1 MLKNFKNILGLL
13 VILSSSCVEEIEI
26 STNTEF
32 ESLLVVEATIT
43 NEQKTQKV
51 LLSRS
56 IPLEDGFEAA
66 PESGATVIVKD
77 DNSTVYIFKEN
88 NLGEYLSEVPFK
100 AVANLEYYLE
110 ISTSD
115 GKQYSS
121 SKMKLT
127 QTTLMDNLYF
137 ERGFNENGDEGIS
150 AFVDA
155 FDPSGNSKY
164 YRFEYEETYKVIA
177 PLYSPK
183 ELIAHDIR
191 FPLPAGTINLF
202 DLQSVI
208 DFLVDFQFRP
218 EQEQICYNTV
228 ISNTILITSTTNLFE
243 DRLDKFRIRFINRDN
258 YIISHRYSIKV
269 RQYVQSREAYVFY
282 KTLKSFSDS
291 ESLFSEN
298 QVGFIEGNIFSVN
311 NQKERVIGFFEV
323 SSVDEK
329 RIFFNYKDLF
339 PDEALPPYYTT
350 CDDFFTPAL
359 LVQDFA
365 HNIIR
370 SPLLDMLN
378 EGFQYYDKTNDEN
391 PNPFENAPF
400 FLVLEPCGDCTVLGS
415 NVRPDFWID

>member
-26 STNTEF
+26 STNAEF
-32 ESLLVVEATIT
+32 ESLLVVEATIS
-43 NEQKTQKV
+43 NELINQKV

-56 IPLEDGFEAA
+56 MLLENGFNPI
-66 PESGATVIVKD
+66 PESNATVVIKD
-77 DNSTVYIFKEN
+77 SNGNVYTFQEN
-88 NLGEYLSEVPFK
+88 ELGEYLSAKSFGAQP
-100 AVANLEYYLE
+100 NLDYSLE

-137 ERGFNENGDEGIS
+137 ERGFNENENEGIS
-150 AFVDA
+150 VFIDA
-155 FDPSGNSKY
+155 FDPLGSSKY

-183 ELIAHDIR
+183 ELIASEVI
-191 FPLPAGTINLF
+191 FPLPAGTLDLF

-208 DFLVDFQFRP
+208 DFLVDLQFRP
-218 EQEQICYNTV
+218 KQEQICYNTV
-228 ISNTILITSTTNLFE
+228 TSNTILITSTTDLFE
-243 DRLDKFRIRFINRDN
+243 DRLDKFRVRFINRDN

-298 QVGFIEGNIFSVN
+298 QVGFIEGNVFSVN
-311 NQKERVIGFFEV
+311 DQKERVIGFFEV

-339 PDEALPPYYTT
+339 PDEGLPPYYTS
-350 CDDFFTPAL
+350 CDNFFMPAL
-359 LVQDFA
+359 LVEDFA
-365 HNIIR
+365 HNLIS
-370 SPLLDMLN
+370 SPLLDALN

-391 PNPFENAPF
+391 PNPFEHAPF
-400 FLVLEPCGDCTVLGS
+400 ILVLEPCGDCTVLGS
-415 NVRPDFWID
+415 NERPDFWID